1 MAAEL
6 VAESELMMAN
16 YYYMK
21 FHYKVL
27 RDRKTAKLP
36 DRLWRR
42 YFELSAMSAEAE
54 LEGVLPQF
62 DDILFELRLQPD
74 ELRQDLADLVETGLL
89 ETIDDGWSLSD
100 FKEQQ
105 RPATSTERVQYFR
118 ERGNPKIRNT
128 QAANRSNSLPGPNEP
143 ETNRKQ
149 TGNELETERFIRESK
164 DKEEE
169 SKDKEEES
177 KETLSHGSY
186 ACEKKPEPIMTDAQE
201 ETVRQIILDLHRLYD
216 LSAEVVSSLG
226 DEILQSVIASYPQ
239 EMISLAYQEAFS
251 REVRAVGP
259 YARAILTNW
268 AETGP
273 PQKGVYGDK
282 NGPKGFGKG
291 QRDSNGYTGKSA
303 PGQGAISSLSGR
315 SVDDPIKEIWDPKT
329 GEEYHI
335 DVRTGERVTESG
347 EAIVIQ

>member
-1 MAAEL
+1 M
-6 VAESELMMAN
+6 AESELMMAN

-27 RDRKTAKLP
+27 RDRKTAMLS

-54 LEGVLPQF
+54 LEGALPQF
-62 DDILFELRLQPD
+62 DDILFELRLQPE

-118 ERGNPKIRNT
+118 ERGHPKVRNA
-128 QAANRSNSLPGPNEP
+128 QAAVRSNSLPGPNEP
-143 ETNRKQ
+143 ETNSKQ
-149 TGNELETERFIRESK
+149 AGNELETERSIRESK
-164 DKEEE
+164 DKEE
-169 SKDKEEES
+169 D
-177 KETLSHGSY
+177 KETLLHDTH
-186 ACEKKPEPIMTDAQE
+186 ACEEKPKLIMTDAQE
-201 ETVRQIILDLHRLYD
+201 ETVRQIILDLHGRYD
-216 LSAEVVSSLG
+216 LPAEVVDGLG
-226 DEILQSVIASYPQ
+226 DEILQSVIAGHPP
-239 EMISLAYQEAFS
+239 EMISQAYQEAFA
-251 REVRAVGP
+251 REVGAVGP

-273 PQKGVYGDK
+273 PQEGVYGES

-291 QRDSNGYTGKSA
+291 QRGSNSQAGRGAS
-303 PGQGAISSLSGR
+303 GQGAGAYSEGGGGAGR
-315 SVDDPIKEIWDPKT
+315 ARWDDRGPVLPMSDEQRADRAALARALAKASEVGSV
-329 GEEYHI
+329 
-335 DVRTGERVTESG
+335 
-347 EAIVIQ
+347 QQ

>member
-27 RDRKTAKLP
+27 RDRRTAMLS

-42 YFELSAMSAEAE
+42 YFELSAMSAESE

-62 DDILFELRLQPD
+62 DDILFELRLQPED
-74 ELRQDLADLVETGLL
+74 LRQDLADLVETGLL

-118 ERGNPKIRNT
+118 ERGHPKVRNA
-128 QAANRSNSLPGPNEP
+128 QAAVRSNSLPGPNKP

-149 TGNELETERFIRESK
+149 TGNELETERSIRESK
-164 DKEEE
+164 DKEE
-169 SKDKEEES
+169 S
-177 KETLSHGSY
+177 LSQDAR
-186 ACEKKPEPIMTDAQE
+186 ACEEKPKTIMTDAQE
-201 ETVRQIILDLHRLYD
+201 ETVRQIILDLHGLYD
-216 LSAEVVSSLG
+216 LPAEEVGSLG
-226 DEILQSVIASYPQ
+226 NEILQSVTAGHPQ
-239 EMISLAYQEAFS
+239 ELISQAYQEAFA
-251 REVRAVGP
+251 RAEGPVGP

-268 AETGP
+268 SATGP
-273 PQKGVYGDK
+273 PREGVYGESR
-282 NGPKGFGKG
+282 GPKGFGKG
-291 QRDSNGYTGKSA
+291 QRGSNGYAGRGA
-303 PGQGAISSLSGR
+303 HGQDASSSLSGR
-315 SVDDPIKEIWDPKT
+315 SVDNPIKEIWDPKT
-329 GEEYHI
+329 GEEYYI
-335 DVRTGERVTESG
+335 DCRSGKRVTESG
-347 EAIVIQ
+347 EALVVQ